1 MLEQLF
7 ERQTTEDHLELCHLV
22 CAHRKTIAHTVHM
35 TTE

>member
-22 CAHRKTIAHTVHM
+22 CAHRKRLRTLFT
-35 TTE
+35 